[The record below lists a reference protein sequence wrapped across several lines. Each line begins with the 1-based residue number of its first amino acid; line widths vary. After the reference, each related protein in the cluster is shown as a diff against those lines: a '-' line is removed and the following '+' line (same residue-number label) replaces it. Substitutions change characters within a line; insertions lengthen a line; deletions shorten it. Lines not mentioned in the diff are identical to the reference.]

1 MRSKGALRIK
11 RRCNHNDAI
20 LSSIDVYGRCPEQ
33 EIHGIFRAED
43 NGEVGEMNGVTL
55 YGVERVL

>member
-1 MRSKGALRIK
+1 MRIK

-43 NGEVGEMNGVTL
+43 NGEVGDMNGVTL